1 MENNLIYTTRSR
13 QDLDDIWDYISF
25 DLQNLPSAE
34 RILNRIMDAAEQ
46 LKLFPE
52 SGALLS
58 SVAPLDHELYL
69 DERFLVSGKY
79 LIFYHAFRNDIYI
92 DRVLYGG
99 RDYLRVCSGTLCRK
113 NKLFYCASR
122 NVFDRFI
129 SGTAGNLHFF
139 GGATCIFLRRAYNM
153 LRFPLFTKNLH
164 FRCCPPKQCAMLR
177 KMASPRKR

>member
-79 LIFYHAFRNDIYI
+79 LILQVERDIIPDVVQVLTGTSCINEVIFHWLLRGNAPSFLPECKAFPSHQST
-92 DRVLYGG
+92 VL
-99 RDYLRVCSGTLCRK
+99 LQFHS
-113 NKLFYCASR
+113 
-122 NVFDRFI
+122 
-129 SGTAGNLHFF
+129 
-139 GGATCIFLRRAYNM
+139 
-153 LRFPLFTKNLH
+153 
-164 FRCCPPKQCAMLR
+164 
-177 KMASPRKR
+177 

>member
-79 LIFYHAFRNDIYI
+79 LIFYHAFPA
-92 DRVLYGG
+92 GG
-99 RDYLRVCSGTLCRK
+99 IICGFCSGTLCRK
-113 NKLFYCASR
+113 NKLFCRASR

-139 GGATCIFLRRAYNM
+139 GGASCIFLRRA
-153 LRFPLFTKNLH
+153 L
-164 FRCCPPKQCAMLR
+164 
-177 KMASPRKR
+177 

>member
-25 DLQNLPSAE
+25 DLLNLPSAE

-79 LIFYHAFRNDIYI
+79 LIFYHAFRNDIY
-92 DRVLYGG
+92 
-99 RDYLRVCSGTLCRK
+99 
-113 NKLFYCASR
+113 
-122 NVFDRFI
+122 RF
-129 SGTAGNLHFF
+129 
-139 GGATCIFLRRAYNM
+139 
-153 LRFPLFTKNLH
+153 FPDTVQL
-164 FRCCPPKQCAMLR
+164 
-177 KMASPRKR
+177 